1 MKPELKEEINKI
13 MLGIPER
20 NRLAISSVDWENIT
34 KKIGEKYYLNEEE
47 LNILMVEI
55 ALVLLGLKIYDLFKL
70 AIEDMGLSQKD
81 IGGITKEAE
90 EKIFNPISK
99 KIIASIK
106 KEAELNNTSW
116 DKRVNFILSG
126 GDYTNF
132 IK

>member
-1 MKPELKEEINKI
+1 MRKEIKDEVNKI
-13 MLGIPER
+13 VSQIPER
-20 NRLAISSVDWENIT
+20 NRLAIKSVDWEDRIE
-34 KKIGEKYYLNEEE
+34 KISKLYYLENEDMD
-47 LNILMVEI
+47 LVLVET
-55 ALVLLGLKIYDLFKL
+55 ALVLLGINETDTFRENLEDLGLSEIDLNGLVL
-70 AIEDMGLSQKD
+70 AITNQ
-81 IGGITKEAE
+81 
-90 EKIFNPISK
+90 IFNPISK

>member
-20 NRLAISSVDWENIT
+20 NRLAISSIDWAHVT
-34 KKIGEKYYLNEEE
+34 KEIGEKYYLNEEE
-47 LNILMVEI
+47 LDLLMVET
-55 ALVLLGLKIYDLFKL
+55 ALVLLGLKDYDLFKL
-70 AIEDMGLSQKD
+70 AIEDMGLSQND
-81 IGGITKEAE
+81 IRSIAKETE
-90 EKIFNPISK
+90 DKIFNPISK
-99 KIIASIK
+99 KIIDSIK

>member
-20 NRLAISSVDWENIT
+20 NRLAISSIDWAHVT
-34 KKIGEKYYLNEEE
+34 KEIGEKYYLNEEE
-47 LNILMVEI
+47 LDLLMVET
-55 ALVLLGLKIYDLFKL
+55 ALVLLGLKDYDLFKL
-70 AIEDMGLSQKD
+70 AIEDMGLSQND
-81 IGGITKEAE
+81 IRGIAKETE
-90 EKIFNPISK
+90 DKIFNPISK
-99 KIIASIK
+99 KIIDSIK

>member
-20 NRLAISSVDWENIT
+20 NRLAISSIDWAHVT
-34 KKIGEKYYLNEEE
+34 KEIGEKYYLNEEE
-47 LNILMVEI
+47 LDLLMVET
-55 ALVLLGLKIYDLFKL
+55 ALVLLGLKDYDLFKL
-70 AIEDMGLSQKD
+70 AIEDMGLSQND
-81 IGGITKEAE
+81 IRSIAKETE
-90 EKIFNPISK
+90 DKIFNPISK

-106 KEAELNNTSW
+106 KEAELNNTNW